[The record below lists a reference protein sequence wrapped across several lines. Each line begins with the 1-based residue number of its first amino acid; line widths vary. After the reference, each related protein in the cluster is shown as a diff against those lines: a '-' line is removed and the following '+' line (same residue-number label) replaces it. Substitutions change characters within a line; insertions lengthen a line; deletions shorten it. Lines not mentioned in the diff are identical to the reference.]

1 MIVHSYVKKP
11 EGTVLIYPDPYPAML
26 CQVWTDVLP
35 LLHLVAFSL
44 TINPFFGVADHSSH
58 GETRR
63 AMGGHVLR
71 LQRIEA
77 KTSAVKKKRET
88 IALVKDGVLMTHT
101 IDQNRY

>member
-1 MIVHSYVKKP
+1 LIVHSYVKKKP

-77 KTSAVKKKRET
+77 KTSAVKKTRNNSIGKRWGT
-88 IALVKDGVLMTHT
+88 DDPH
-101 IDQNRY
+101 N